1 MANII
6 GGFIALALGVITLLF
21 WWWRVV
27 DVIQGLIPLALIA
40 GGLVAAFAGM
50 SMLDEKAGKTVPV
63 EKEKPVRQA
72 PEREKMKVK

>member
-27 DVIQGLIPLALIA
+27 DLIQGLIPLALIA
-40 GGLVAAFAGM
+40 GGLVAAFAGV

-63 EKEKPVRQA
+63 EREKPVRRA
-72 PEREKMKVK
+72 LEKEKVEMK